1 MKLLTAD
8 TLSDFNKHT
17 QVRLPPTASA
27 SRSACRDT
35 YPLNSPPQMLLRDA
49 RSRRHQILE
58 KQGSELVRSMR
69 QRLIKRY
76 FMCTVLQQRLTAI
89 KTVNELVT
97 HATSRAHRDSVR
109 RLPSCLVVA
118 AIDPPSVHTNTHTC
132 RTRHCA
138 SG

>member
-1 MKLLTAD
+1 
-8 TLSDFNKHT
+8 
-17 QVRLPPTASA
+17 
-27 SRSACRDT
+27 
-35 YPLNSPPQMLLRDA
+35 MLLRDA

-89 KTVNELVT
+89 KMVNELVT

-109 RLPSCLVVA
+109 RLP
-118 AIDPPSVHTNTHTC
+118 
-132 RTRHCA
+132 
-138 SG
+138 